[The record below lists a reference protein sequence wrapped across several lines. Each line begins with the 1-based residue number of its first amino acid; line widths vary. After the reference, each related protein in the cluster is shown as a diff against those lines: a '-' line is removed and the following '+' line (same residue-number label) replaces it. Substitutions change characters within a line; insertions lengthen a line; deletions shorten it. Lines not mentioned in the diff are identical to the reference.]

1 MKVFGTWRRCKALWN
16 PAPFEGSFDGV
27 RRTVNEIEAELKTIG
42 GRLQEI
48 DRSLNEL
55 AERVRNLTGGLPGDA
70 VDDLL
75 DRMDEMMD
83 LLYLVDEHLCTII
96 KAAEHER
103 ES

>member
-1 MKVFGTWRRCKALWN
+1 M
-16 PAPFEGSFDGV
+16 
-27 RRTVNEIEAELKTIG
+27 NEIEAELKTIG